1 MDRESPAGKAEL
13 RHDSQTPCFLTV
25 LGHVPAGLR
34 EACGLGS
41 DLHLHSASFLTSLNL
56 LPCLQNSQGEH
67 LVMLGGYV
75 HMSAQLQ
82 ASGPRTP
89 RSGCS
94 FWPRV
99 RKGLRADWSCVLGA
113 TLPLAPDTEKC
124 TNPY

>member
-13 RHDSQTPCFLTV
+13 RHNSQTPCFLTV
-25 LGHVPAGLR
+25 LGHVPARLR

-41 DLHLHSASFLTSLNL
+41 DPHLHSAPFLNSLNL

-67 LVMLGGYV
+67 SVMLGGYV
-75 HMSAQLQ
+75 HMSARLQ
-82 ASGPRTP
+82 ASGPCIP

-99 RKGLRADWSCVLGA
+99 RKGLRADWSCVLDA
-113 TLPLAPDTEKC
+113 TLLLAADTEKC

>member
-75 HMSAQLQ
+75 HMSARLQ

-89 RSGCS
+89 RSRCS

-99 RKGLRADWSCVLGA
+99 RKALRADWSCVLGA